1 MNLIDVFDEAA
12 IAMLKDMRIV
22 VRQRARA
29 RPFVVHIRIRI
40 RMRMRRAAPEQ
51 PRAAL
56 RLQWRHR
63 HLTIA
68 DGVLAASAGG
78 GGGSLLV
85 RDIARGADPLVHQRC
100 AGGLVA
106 RGLRDALAAQAEE
119 LLEERGVARVG
130 AEGGEQDVADD
141 RDEADGGREGEVE
154 DHALREPPGY
164 PERRREREGG

>member
-1 MNLIDVFDEAA
+1 MSN
-12 IAMLKDMRIV
+12 DMRIV

-29 RPFVVHIRIRI
+29 RPFVIHIRI

-68 DGVLAASAGG
+68 DGVLAAASAGC
-78 GGGSLLV
+78 GGSLLV
-85 RDIARGADPLVHQRC
+85 RDIARGADPLIHQRC

-106 RGLRDALAAQAEE
+106 GGLRDALAAEAEE

-164 PERRREREGG
+164 PEREEENREREGG